1 MRSVEEVEKVVAK
14 LSPQELAEFRAWF
27 AEYDAELWDRQFEK
41 DASEG
46 KLDRFAAEALEEDR
60 RGETRDL

>member
-1 MRSVEEVEKVVAK
+1 MRSVEESEKVVAR
-14 LSPQELAEFRAWF
+14 LSAEELAEFRAWF
-27 AEYDAELWDRQFEK
+27 AEYDAELWDRQLEK

-46 KLDRFAAEALEEDR
+46 KLDRLATEALEEHR

>member
-1 MRSVEEVEKVVAK
+1 MRSVEEIEKVVAK
-14 LSPQELAEFRAWF
+14 LSPKELAEFRAWF
-27 AEYDAELWDRQFEK
+27 AEYDAELWDRQLEK

-46 KLDRFAAEALEEDR
+46 KLDRFAAEALEDHR